1 MKKIS
6 PIKISVIVTTYN
18 WPQALRA
25 VLNALVEQKTIYP
38 FEIIIA
44 DDGSCEETAKL
55 VRVFKNKSPIP
66 LLHIWQPDEGFKAA
80 AIRNKA
86 ILVADGDYIIFLD
99 GDCIPREDFINKQML
114 LAEANTFVAGNRV
127 LLNRDFTVAA
137 LSQQLSLHQWSL
149 FRWWMTWFKGHCNRV
164 SPFLRLPFS
173 GSFKSRHR
181 WRGAKGCN
189 LSIWKADLLQVN
201 GWEEKFVGWGYED
214 SDLVIRLLQSAVKR
228 KSGRFRIPVVHLWHP
243 ENDRSFEQKN
253 AVLLQERRK
262 KKQLCSDQGINQ
274 YAQI

>member
-25 VLNALVEQKTIYP
+25 VLNALVEQKTIHP

-44 DDGSCEETAKL
+44 DDGSREETAKL
-55 VRVFKNKSPIP
+55 VREFKNKSPIP

-86 ILVADGDYIIFLD
+86 ILVADGDYIVFLD

-114 LAEANTFVAGNRV
+114 LAEVNTFVVGNRV

-137 LSQQLSLHQWSL
+137 LSQQLSLHQWSF
-149 FRWWMTWFKGHCNRV
+149 FRWWMTWFKGHCNRI

-173 GSFKSRHR
+173 GSFKSCHR

-214 SDLVIRLLQSAVKR
+214 SDLVIRLLQNAVKR

-243 ENDRSFEQKN
+243 ENDRSLEPKN

-262 KKQLCSDQGINQ
+262 NKQLCADQGINQ